1 MKELNITPDLS
12 YEKLIKRIENEA
24 RKEADINDGDE
35 LESFQINFSSLD
47 DYERKKKVCITIGGK
62 EK

>member
-24 RKEADINDGDE
+24 RKEADIDE
-35 LESFQINFSSLD
+35 L
-47 DYERKKKVCITIGGK
+47 
-62 EK
+62 

>member
-1 MKELNITPDLS
+1 MKSTGLLE
-12 YEKLIKRIENEA
+12 
-24 RKEADINDGDE
+24 KEADINDGDE

-47 DYERKKKVCITIGGK
+47 DYERKKKVCCTIGGK

>member
-47 DYERKKKVCITIGGK
+47 DYERKKKVCYTIGGK

>member
-24 RKEADINDGDE
+24 RKEADIDDDE
-35 LESFQINFSSLD
+35 LESFQINFPSLD
-47 DYERKKKVCITIGGK
+47 DYERKKKVCFTIGGK